1 MLAWCNIGEGRGA
14 AIGFVLGVNM
24 VSTMILATGLA
35 FVIGYY
41 DPYAQNYV
49 IKTSSKSNS
58 SWRHGKYSRYKTA
71 GVSLALLIP
80 GFMHAALTEMGL
92 GIILPAGFAASC
104 PPMYWTMGRG
114 QQQGAKVITD

>member
-1 MLAWCNIGEGRGA
+1 MQYRGRQRSSNRFCAWNEYG
-14 AIGFVLGVNM
+14 LNYD
-24 VSTMILATGLA
+24 LATGLA

-92 GIILPAGFAASC
+92 GIILPAGFAASR

>member
-49 IKTSSKSNS
+49 IKTSS